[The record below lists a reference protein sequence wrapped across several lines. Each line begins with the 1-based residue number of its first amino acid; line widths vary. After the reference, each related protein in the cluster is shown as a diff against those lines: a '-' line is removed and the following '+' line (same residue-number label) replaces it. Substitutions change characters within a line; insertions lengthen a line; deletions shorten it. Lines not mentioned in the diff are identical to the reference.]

1 VQFEM
6 KEDGTQEFQH
16 DAMTSLETLEL
27 VRAYYKIKEPHTR
40 KKIADLV
47 KSIAENHTIPEDP
60 L

>member
-1 VQFEM
+1 M